1 MNTATMSDRIWKLR
15 ICRPTKENTCTLV
28 TCQSSFST
36 KHIVLIFSVL
46 MREEREI
53 ERNECVCTV

>member
-1 MNTATMSDRIWKLR
+1 MSDRIWKLR